1 MDLTWTYPILKT
13 WTHILLGI
21 GIIFIGIGGLGG
33 IISWVRS
40 IERQNELVRRLN
52 NRNPDD
58 WTP

>member
-1 MDLTWTYPILKT
+1 MDITWTYPIIKT
-13 WTHILLGI
+13 WLHIALGAAIIWI
-21 GIIFIGIGGLGG
+21 GIIGLGG
-33 IISWVRS
+33 IVSWIRS